1 MRLWGA
7 VGAAGAVNA
16 TVALAVAVAPEAL
29 VAVIVNV
36 VVALIATVVEPD
48 VPTTYPLITALA
60 ALVVDQVTR
69 ALLFACRTAV
79 MVAVGPARSIVTSVD
94 GGPYLVTRAV
104 RPHRRVIPRARSERE
119 RRGDLVASVQAPLVA
134 PGSRA

>member
-1 MRLWGA
+1 MARLPETLPVRLWGA
-7 VGAAGAVNA
+7 VGAAGAVNV

-48 VPTTYPLITALA
+48 VPTAYPLMTALA

-69 ALLFACRTAV
+69 ALLVPCRTAV
-79 MVAVGPARSIVTSVD
+79 MLAVGPARSIVTSVD
-94 GGPYLVTRAV
+94 AGP
-104 RPHRRVIPRARSERE
+104 S
-119 RRGDLVASVQAPLVA
+119 S
-134 PGSRA
+134 

>member
-1 MRLWGA
+1 MARLPDTLPVRLWGA

-94 GGPYLVTRAV
+94 GGPY
-104 RPHRRVIPRARSERE
+104 S
-119 RRGDLVASVQAPLVA
+119 
-134 PGSRA
+134 